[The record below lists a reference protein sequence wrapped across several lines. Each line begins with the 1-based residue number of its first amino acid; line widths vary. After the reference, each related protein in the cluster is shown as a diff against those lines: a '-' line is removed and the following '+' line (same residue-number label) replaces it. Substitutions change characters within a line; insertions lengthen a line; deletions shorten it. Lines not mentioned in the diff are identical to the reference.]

1 MSPHPFLINGE
12 WRTSRHV
19 RQVVNPY
26 DGKIAGEV
34 CQASAGDIAEA
45 IGAATSAFAVTRR
58 LSSSERAD
66 VLASIT
72 EGIRSRKAEFAECV
86 TRETGKPI
94 TYSRAEVDRSIF
106 TFKTAAEEALRI
118 TGEVLPLDMNPA
130 SRGRFAIVRRFPLGP
145 IAAITPFNFPLN
157 LAAHKVAPSVAT
169 GNTVVLKPSSNAP
182 MTALLLGEVAVGS
195 GLPKGALNI
204 IPCAGSESGQLLVDE
219 RIKAISFTGSPAV
232 GWPLKSQSGMKRVT
246 LELGGNAGVIV
257 ERDAD
262 IMLAC
267 EKILSGGF
275 ANAGQSCIAV
285 QRVFVHEEIYEEFET
300 RLLKGVAALAVG
312 DPWDERTVV
321 GPMITE
327 QAACQAEEW
336 INEAIAGGARVLAG
350 GKRNGAVL
358 SPTVLT
364 GVRPSMKVSC
374 LEVFAP
380 VITLEPYKS
389 FSSVL
394 ERVNDSVYGLQ
405 AGVFTSNLRYTF
417 EAYEQLEVGG
427 VIVND
432 VPTYRMD
439 HMPYGGM
446 KASGFGREGVRYAM
460 EEMTE
465 LKLLAINPL

>member
-1 MSPHPFLINGE
+1 
-12 WRTSRHV
+12 
-19 RQVVNPY
+19 
-26 DGKIAGEV
+26 
-34 CQASAGDIAEA
+34 
-45 IGAATSAFAVTRR
+45 
-58 LSSSERAD
+58 
-66 VLASIT
+66 
-72 EGIRSRKAEFAECV
+72 
-86 TRETGKPI
+86 
-94 TYSRAEVDRSIF
+94 
-106 TFKTAAEEALRI
+106 
-118 TGEVLPLDMNPA
+118 
-130 SRGRFAIVRRFPLGP
+130 
-145 IAAITPFNFPLN
+145 
-157 LAAHKVAPSVAT
+157 
-169 GNTVVLKPSSNAP
+169 
-182 MTALLLGEVAVGS
+182 
-195 GLPKGALNI
+195 
-204 IPCAGSESGQLLVDE
+204 
-219 RIKAISFTGSPAV
+219 
-232 GWPLKSQSGMKRVT
+232 MKRVT

-364 GVRPSMKVSC
+364 GVHPSMKVSC

-389 FSSVL
+389 FSSAL